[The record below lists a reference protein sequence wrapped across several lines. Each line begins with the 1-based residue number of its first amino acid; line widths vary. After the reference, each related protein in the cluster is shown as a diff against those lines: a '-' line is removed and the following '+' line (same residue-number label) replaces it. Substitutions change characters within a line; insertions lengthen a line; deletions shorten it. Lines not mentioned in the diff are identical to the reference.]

1 MYSVDNNNKILFKV
15 VTENKNFTSLNPDI
29 LEISLR
35 NDGLSFSSS
44 RVINFSVTR
53 PNNTVAA
60 QMKLA
65 SLRKPTNVCIIGSGV
80 KESE

>member
-1 MYSVDNNNKILFKV
+1 MYYNNFILLRLVTDNKI
-15 VTENKNFTSLNPDI
+15 FTSLNNGSC
-29 LEISLR
+29 EMSFR
-35 NDGLSFSSS
+35 NSGLSFSSS
-44 RVINFSVTR
+44 SVINFSVIK

-65 SLRKPTNVCIIGSGV
+65 SLRNPTNVCIIGSGV